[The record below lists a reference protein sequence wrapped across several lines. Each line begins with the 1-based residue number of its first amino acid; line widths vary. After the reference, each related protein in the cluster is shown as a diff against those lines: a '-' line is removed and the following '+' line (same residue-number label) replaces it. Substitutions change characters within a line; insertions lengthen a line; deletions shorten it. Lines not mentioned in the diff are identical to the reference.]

1 MKSKINQKILSTS
14 LKYLVV
20 AMAMTGTSV
29 TIADVNKKEIGD
41 LEIYKPAQG
50 GSATIAMMLDI
61 SGSML
66 EIDLPDSTYKDRWG
80 RTRNQ
85 PNRGVWNNGLKCLY
99 NWRNGR
105 FAGQV
110 TADTV
115 LNASKY
121 TVNIPITRADGTLDS
136 TISMNVEVCP
146 NTKDGRTN
154 LEGNNTKNIKI
165 TGGATDRITNLKLG
179 LVGLLADGT
188 ALSENHRIAMG
199 SFPTPLPNV
208 IRNPFKYAGNMQVPA
223 ERLTLEHRKR
233 LINYVL
239 GLRPNGG
246 TPIAHAYPE
255 VASYMLGGTTQTNA
269 VIRAGGG
276 YGLTG
281 FPESDASTKNG
292 NVYKTPLNPDAQ
304 CEGYGI
310 YFLTDGAPNAS
321 GDNSA
326 PVVMGAALG
335 MNRMPKNN
343 GRPQLTN
350 ANTESPT
357 QAAWDWIGN
366 FSQVLRT
373 KNQFG
378 KEGLKTATV
387 GFGKVFDGFTN
398 KTVTIDSG
406 DGKTEAKTIPDCNSV
421 RSQDAKNLCLL
432 GSLDADFGKG
442 GFTATGE
449 PKALADSVVNFISS
463 LNQELPS
470 SPSGT
475 ITVPDDPYRVDSQ
488 QAIAYLPMVEAKVAE
503 NPAVWAGNVK
513 KYALDQGTLY
523 GQNNNKL
530 FNDEAGSLNTAAADL
545 WSPSPVPSS
554 GNANISSGGM
564 YARLTAPNAGLGSGR
579 TLYIED
585 FGADGRTPVIR
596 KFGVNASGKVTLDNN
611 VISNTNRFRDTTTYT
626 EERAKKLL
634 HFLGFDNLPNTGKI
648 LDGSIT
654 LTKPTNE
661 VKILGGAVH
670 SNPVSVSYAATL
682 DDYGQVTGT
691 RDDYVLF
698 GSMDGALHLV
708 NADNATSN
716 DGGKEQF
723 AFIPK
728 SILQNQDEALKGTQ
742 GTGKAIG
749 VPYFGIDAPWMV
761 HADYKFDI
769 DNNKVTV
776 ETAKDKGVFAYGGMR
791 MGGEGLYGLKL
802 TNKTTPELM
811 FYLSDKKSD
820 GTPNAD
826 FQRMGQIWA
835 KPVRAKIKT
844 SNTDKGTD
852 VLVFGGGYDMKYESE
867 DFVAQNAGDVKG
879 NAVYIVNA
887 HTGALIWSASGS
899 AGGTANT
906 SVPTMKNSVVAGV
919 TILDRNNDG
928 FMDHLYFADLGGQIF
943 RADFTNAGD
952 KTYDAKG
959 VGTATTSFKN
969 QRVTR
974 ILQPAFSESEAK
986 YAHRFY
992 ERPVVSIYRGDNTFN
1007 NGRLFA
1013 LVNAISGDRS
1023 SPLSKMRSDNKYA
1036 DRVIGIMDTD
1046 VTKANSLFYATDFT
1060 TRKEKVTIAG
1070 GGTKDENV
1078 QKIKDL
1084 TDTDFANIPTEMGN
1098 VPTGGYTEVQKNTGI
1113 TAVKAK
1119 KGWYYPLVR
1128 FDGYNNVKYTKGVGK
1143 SEVINSFLYT
1153 TTYNPDMK
1161 YGSGSSCAASIA
1173 GGSERQLY
1181 CLPYGICKDVSS
1193 KSGTGGFA
1201 RAGQGIQE
1209 LTLGPLSSSKSNTR
1223 LLVGTR
1229 TIQDR
1234 VNDRVDYGQGYPNS
1248 GLVGQDGQR
1257 LGTDGV
1263 TTTGGDGSIG
1273 EFIFNERFTLQPV
1286 NWYEIN
1292 NAKD

>member
-1 MKSKINQKILSTS
+1 MQTKKNQKTLSTS

-41 LEIYKPAQG
+41 LEIYKSAQG
-50 GSATIAMMLDI
+50 GSVTIAMMLDI

-66 EIDLPDSTYKDRWG
+66 ETDLPDSTYKSFWG
-80 RTRNQ
+80 STRIQ
-85 PNRGVWNNGLKCLY
+85 TNRGNWTNGSLKCY
-99 NWRNGR
+99 YDWKEG
-105 FAGQV
+105 FWGWS
-110 TADTV
+110 ADKI
-115 LNASKY
+115 LDASKY
-121 TVNIPITRADGTLDS
+121 KVNIPITRADGTFDS
-136 TISMNVEVCP
+136 TISMDVSVCP
-146 NTKDGRTN
+146 NTRDGRTN
-154 LEGNNTKNIKI
+154 IEGNNTKNIKI
-165 TGGATDRITNLKLG
+165 TGGATDRITSLKLG

-199 SFPTPLPNV
+199 SFPTPASNNRV
-208 IRNPFKYAGNMQVPA
+208 KYAGNMQVPA
-223 ERLTLEHRKR
+223 ERLTLQHRKR

-239 GLRPNGG
+239 GLRPGGG

-255 VASYMLGGTTQTNA
+255 VASYMLGSTTST
-269 VIRAGGG
+269 RETLG
-276 YGLTG
+276 YNWTG
-281 FPESDASTKNG
+281 FPDSDASTKNG
-292 NVYKTPLNPDAQ
+292 NVYKTPLNPNAQ

-321 GDNSA
+321 SGGIA
-326 PVVMGAALG
+326 PIVMGAALG
-335 MNRMPKNN
+335 VHRMQKNN

-350 ANTESPT
+350 ENTESPT

-373 KNQFG
+373 KTQFG
-378 KEGLKTATV
+378 SEGLKTATV

-398 KTVTIDSG
+398 KTVTINRG
-406 DGKTEAKTIPDCNSV
+406 DGKTETKTIPNCDSV

-432 GSLDADFGKG
+432 GSLDDDFGKG

-475 ITVPDDPYRVDSQ
+475 ITVPDDPYRADSQ
-488 QAIAYLPMVEAKVAE
+488 QAVAYLPMVEAKVAE

-513 KYALDQGTLY
+513 KYGLNQGTLY
-523 GQNNNKL
+523 GQNNQKL
-530 FNDEAGSLNTAAADL
+530 FSDEAGSINQAAADL
-545 WSPSPVPSS
+545 WSPRATAS
-554 GNANISSGGM
+554 GNGAITSGGM
-564 YARLTAPNAGLGSGR
+564 YAQLTAPNAGFGSVR
-579 TLYIED
+579 TVYIED
-585 FGADGRTPVIR
+585 FDKDKNTPIMR
-596 KFGVNASGKVTLDNN
+596 KLSVNQSGKITLDDREISSNN
-611 VISNTNRFRDTTTYT
+611 TFRDTNVYT

-634 HFLGFDNLPNTGKI
+634 HFLGFDNLPTTGKI
-648 LDGSIT
+648 LDGSIK

-661 VKILGGAVH
+661 VKILGGAIH
-670 SNPVSVSYAATL
+670 SNPVAVSYQATL
-682 DDYGQVTGT
+682 DEYGQVTGD

-698 GSMDGALHLV
+698 GSMDGAIHLV
-708 NADNATSN
+708 NADNAGTAN
-716 DGGKEQF
+716 GGKEKF

-728 SILQNQDEALKGTQ
+728 SMIENQEEALKGTA
-742 GTGKAIG
+742 GVGEKAGK
-749 VPYFGIDAPWMV
+749 PYFGIDAPWMI

-769 DNNKVTV
+769 NSNKAIV
-776 ETAKDKGVFAYGGMR
+776 ETGANKGVFAYGGMR
-791 MGGEGLYGLKL
+791 MGGEGLYGLNL
-802 TNKTTPELM
+802 TNTATPKLM
-811 FYLSDKKSD
+811 FHLNSKN
-820 GTPNAD
+820 PD
-826 FQRMGQIWA
+826 FERIGKIWA
-835 KPVRAKIKT
+835 KPVRAKIRT
-844 SNTDKGTD
+844 NGTDKGTD
-852 VLVFGGGYDMKYESE
+852 VLVFGGGYDMKYEDE
-867 DFVAQNAGDVKG
+867 AYVPQNMGDVKG

-899 AGGTANT
+899 AKSTKNT
-906 SVPTMKNSVVAGV
+906 SVTTMKNSVVAGV
-919 TILDRNNDG
+919 TVLDRNNDG
-928 FMDHLYFADLGGQIF
+928 FMDHVYFADLGGQVF

-959 VGTATTSFKN
+959 VGTATTNFAN

-974 ILQPAFSESEAK
+974 ILQPAFSGAEAK

-992 ERPVVSIYRGDNTFN
+992 ERPVVSIYRGDSNFN
-1007 NGRLFA
+1007 NSRLFA
-1013 LVNAISGDRS
+1013 LVNVISGDRS

-1084 TDTDFANIPTEMGN
+1084 TDTDFANIPTAMGN
-1098 VPTGGYTEVQKNTGI
+1098 VPTGGYTEAQKNTGVSV
-1113 TAVKAK
+1113 VKAK

-1143 SEVINSFLYT
+1143 SEVINSLLYT

-1161 YGSGSSCAASIA
+1161 YGSGSSCAATIA

-1181 CLPYGICKDVSS
+1181 CLPYGICKDANS
-1193 KSGTGGFA
+1193 KTGTGGFA

-1209 LTLGPLSSSKSNTR
+1209 LTLGPLSSTESNTR
-1223 LLVGTR
+1223 LLIGTR
-1229 TIQDR
+1229 TIQER
-1234 VNDRVDYGQGYPNS
+1234 VQNRIDYGTGSPNS
-1248 GLVGQDGQR
+1248 GLVGQGGQKIEPN
-1257 LGTDGV
+1257 GV
-1263 TTTGGDGSIG
+1263 TKEGGDGSIG
-1273 EFIFNERFTLQPV
+1273 EFIFNERFTLQPIH
-1286 NWYEIN
+1286 WYEIN
-1292 NAKD
+1292 NAKN